1 MLATLL
7 LFVAA
12 VFPVG
17 SERCNIPKVP
27 IEAINGQKLLPDAP
41 VIYTTHR
48 DRQAVVHERSER
60 ELLLKQFGDTIV
72 TLSSSNTYSHG
83 KYSMTLSEYITTSV
97 DTSSQNANESFYLFG
112 NNYDGIFSELA
123 DLYSNPPCYY
133 CDKAGAKTVGLGGHA
148 SGVSFHFHGPGFSEP
163 IIGSKQ
169 WFLFPPSLT
178 RTVSQFDPNM
188 TVARWVDRV
197 YPLLTAVRDGP
208 DFGAAGAGEIN
219 HSTSLQPAITMEG
232 VVPLRPVDSSNTAEE
247 VAEVGASTQPSQLT
261 ALLQDMNMSMATL
274 QQLADN
280 LHECVIHPGEI
291 LYFPSMWMHATLN
304 LDSYNVF
311 MSLFMD
317 PQLMKD

>member
-27 IEAINGQKLLPDAP
+27 IEAINGQKPLPDAP
-41 VIYTTHR
+41 VIYTAHR

-60 ELLLKQFGDTIV
+60 ELLLQQFGDTLV

-97 DTSSQNANESFYLFG
+97 DTSSRNANESFYLFG

-123 DLYSNPPCYY
+123 GLYRNPPCYY

-197 YPLLTAVRDGP
+197 YPLLTAVRDGAE
-208 DFGAAGAGEIN
+208 FGAAGEIN
-219 HSTSLQPAITMEG
+219 HSTSLQPANTMEG
-232 VVPLRPVDSSNTAEE
+232 VVPPRPADSSNAAGQLAD
-247 VAEVGASTQPSQLT
+247 VRASTLSSQLT
-261 ALLQDMNMSMATL
+261 ALLLDMNMSMATL

-280 LHECVIHPGEI
+280 LHECVIRPGEI

-304 LDSYNVF
+304 LDTYNVF